1 MKGRNVLFM
10 ASACL
15 AGVLITS
22 CGPADQKNP
31 GKQNESPIRKK
42 AFEEF
47 QTRLLECHNK
57 ERESRGYKPLEIDRE
72 LCGYAQ
78 MHAEYMAGNDLM
90 VHSSIS
96 KIMKMANSSSAGE
109 NIAWGQKDEES
120 VVNSWM
126 WSPGHRWNIL
136 GSSYKRAGFG
146 MKEDRNG
153 RKYWC
158 VVFSN

>member
-1 MKGRNVLFM
+1 MNRRKVSLLI
-10 ASACL
+10 SACL
-15 AGVLITS
+15 AGVLLS
-22 CGPADQKNP
+22 ACVPADHKSP
-31 GKQNESPIRKK
+31 GKQEESPIRKE

-47 QTRLLECHNK
+47 QKKLLECHNK
-57 ERESRGYKPLEIDRE
+57 ERESRGYKPLDMDRE

-78 MHAEYMAGNDLM
+78 RHAEYMAENDRL
-90 VHSSIS
+90 VHSPIS
-96 KIMKMANSSSAGE
+96 KIMKIADSSSAGE

-136 GSSYKRAGFG
+136 GSSYKRVGFG
-146 MKEDRNG
+146 MKEDSNG